1 MQFNFTWLKQAHCPA
16 PFVEHFRNKKNYYKS
31 TKQKDGM
38 MFSHVV
44 SFCNT
49 GLDSS
54 VLNVGKNMLEKK
66 YKGNKRVRDKYFVL
80 LNKTQ
85 SINK

>member
-1 MQFNFTWLKQAHCPA
+1 
-16 PFVEHFRNKKNYYKS
+16 
-31 TKQKDGM
+31 M

-49 GLDSS
+49 GLGSS

>member
-1 MQFNFTWLKQAHCPA
+1 
-16 PFVEHFRNKKNYYKS
+16 
-31 TKQKDGM
+31 M

-66 YKGNKRVRDKYFVL
+66 DKGNKRVRDKYFVL

-85 SINK
+85 SIDK

>member
-1 MQFNFTWLKQAHCPA
+1 
-16 PFVEHFRNKKNYYKS
+16 
-31 TKQKDGM
+31 M

-54 VLNVGKNMLEKK
+54 VLNVGKNMLEKNIREIK
-66 YKGNKRVRDKYFVL
+66 E
-80 LNKTQ
+80 
-85 SINK
+85 SAINIK